1 MNTVANGRIAVL
13 SWEGRGWLPV
23 VPAVLYAL
31 LVFPFVFHD
40 VLGEP
45 DLERMALALTYGTAS
60 GLHAAAGYHYNYPVS
75 FGYYQAL
82 YHLVPSAVL
91 LRSSALIATINYV
104 GFAAAV
110 IAVAMLG
117 LYLKRLFGVLPAFLA
132 CILFAFSPVFLDLG
146 TSGHPQLPGLALL
159 LVGAWLLT
167 FVGDSR
173 TGAAGNA
180 VIALLT
186 FIVLFAAMTVRA
198 DIALAFPFMT
208 LMSRERPGPPRPGPT
223 RPGPT
228 WSATSRHEW
237 LRESAVRLLIM
248 GAVCILWL
256 AVATIGGAHDTHE
269 PGGQGY
275 VASFFAQFYKL
286 HTVPRGVV
294 VFVLCMGIATTVGAL
309 WALLRAGRT
318 LSRLEVV
325 SLALLALPTLLF
337 WIPNSTPGRHL
348 LLAYIAAAILCA
360 LLLSR
365 HTRASRAI
373 AIACA
378 LVLAN
383 QAIAEVTHGVM
394 VRHYDWAYPLLTAR
408 RETTSAPLGAFPL
421 DHEAKQQSFEL
432 LREEGRE
439 FARACTGQVLV
450 IAEEPHFMMMSL
462 IDRDPSVR
470 LQTLRFGPE
479 RVFRAS
485 GRRCTADFVEK
496 QAPAHYDPLPALLAA
511 REYAGWKIYFQESRR
526 NAFDRTPVPP
536 ERRFCLG
543 PACTAP

>member
-1 MNTVANGRIAVL
+1 MNTVAHGRIAVL
-13 SWEGRGWLPV
+13 SWEGRRWLPV

-82 YHLVPSAVL
+82 YHLVPTAVL

-159 LVGAWLLT
+159 LVGAWLIT

-173 TGAAGNA
+173 TGTPGDI
-180 VIALLT
+180 VVALLT

-198 DIALAFPFMT
+198 DVALAFPFMT
-208 LMSRERPGPPRPGPT
+208 LMGRERPGPPRPPI
-223 RPGPT
+223 
-228 WSATSRHEW
+228 SRNDW
-237 LRESAVRLLIM
+237 LRESAVRLLIL

-256 AVATIGGAHDTHE
+256 AVATIGSAHDAHQA
-269 PGGQGY
+269 GGQGY

-286 HTVPRGVV
+286 QTVPRGVV
-294 VFVLCMGIATTVGAL
+294 VFVLCMGIATTAGAL
-309 WALLRAGRT
+309 WMLLRARRT
-318 LSRLEVV
+318 VSRLEVV

-348 LLAYIAAAILCA
+348 LLAYIAVAILCA

-408 RETTSAPLGAFPL
+408 RATTSAPLGAFPL

-432 LREEGRE
+432 LRDEGRE

-450 IAEEPHFMMMSL
+450 ISEEPHFMMMSL
-462 IDRDPSVR
+462 IDRDPTVR

-485 GRRCTADFVEK
+485 GQRCTADFVEK
-496 QAPAHYDPLPALLAA
+496 QAPTHYDPLPALLAA
-511 REYAGWKIYFQESRR
+511 PRYAGWKIYFQESRR
-526 NAFDRTPVPP
+526 NAYDRTGVPQ

>member
-1 MNTVANGRIAVL
+1 MNSIAHGRIAVL
-13 SWEGRGWLPV
+13 SWEEHRWLPV

-82 YHLVPSAVL
+82 YHLVPPAVL
-91 LRSSALIATINYV
+91 LKSSSLIATINYV

-110 IAVAMLG
+110 IALAMLG
-117 LYLKRLFGVLPAFLA
+117 LYLKRLFGVLPAFAA

-146 TSGHPQLPGLALL
+146 TSGHPQLPGFALL

-167 FVGDSR
+167 FVGDR
-173 TGAAGNA
+173 RAGAGGSA
-180 VIALLT
+180 VIALLA

-198 DIALAFPFMT
+198 DVALAFPFMT
-208 LMSRERPGPPRPGPT
+208 LMGREQPGPSRP
-223 RPGPT
+223 
-228 WSATSRHEW
+228 ATARNIW
-237 LRESAVRLLIM
+237 LRESAVRLLVM
-248 GAVCILWL
+248 GAACILWL
-256 AVATIGGAHDTHE
+256 AVALIGSSHSVHE
-269 PGGQGY
+269 AGGQGY

-286 HTVPRGVV
+286 QTIPRGIV
-294 VFVLCMGIATTVGAL
+294 VFVLCMGIATTLGAL
-309 WALLRAGRT
+309 WALLRAHRT

-348 LLAYIAAAILCA
+348 LLAYVAVAILCA
-360 LLLSR
+360 LLMSR
-365 HTRASRAI
+365 HVRASKAI

-394 VRHYDWAYPLLTAR
+394 VRHYAWQYPLLTAR
-408 RETTSAPLGAFPL
+408 RATTSAPLGAFPL

-432 LREEGRE
+432 LRAEGRD
-439 FARACTGQVLV
+439 FARACSGQVLV
-450 IAEEPHFMMMSL
+450 ISEEPHFMMMSI
-462 IDRDPSVR
+462 IDLDPTVR

-496 QAPAHYDPLPALLAA
+496 QAPAHYDPLPALLASPQ
-511 REYAGWKIYFQESRR
+511 YAGWQVYFQESRR
-526 NAFDRTPVPP
+526 NPYDRTPVPQ
-536 ERRFCLG
+536 ERRLCLG